1 MAPVHVA
8 AWRAVRGPFVPVLRH
23 VVRVQVR
30 VAARAQ
36 RLVHVHKMAP
46 GALVPKNGHAA
57 TAPVQHQAGRHA
69 VHEAKRAE
77 DRPIGVAQ
85 APRPEEATYQP
96 GPQRR
101 RARQLL
107 QRRPR
112 VARPPAPAAA
122 LSCRAVRRPPAG
134 GRGHDAVLSPFPSHY
149 IYIYIYIYGGPS
161 SPPFAPLYAPRQST
175 ASFVIGPQ
183 HARLR
188 KVNAEIMFFAGR
200 KTEEAEIAVLVALVI
215 GGGGGPCYRWWWWWP
230 LLSVVVVVAALVV
243 GGGGGGGPCCRWWWW
258 WRPLLSVVVVVAA
271 LVIGGGGGGGPCY
284 RWWWWWRPLLSV
296 VVVVAALVIG
306 GGGGCGPC
314 YRWWWWW
321 RPLLSMVV
329 VAALVINGGGGGPCY
344 QWWWWWPLLSMV
356 VVVALVINGGGGPC
370 YRWWWWWWP
379 LLSMVVVVVA
389 LVINGGGGPCWGWP
403 LLSVALVCGGPCCR
417 RPLFVVA
424 LVGVGGGWWPLGG
437 VGGGWWPLGGGRHPV
452 PPTQVT
458 FGFRLI
464 RNW

>member
-1 MAPVHVA
+1 
-8 AWRAVRGPFVPVLRH
+8 
-23 VVRVQVR
+23 
-30 VAARAQ
+30 
-36 RLVHVHKMAP
+36 MAP

-101 RARQLL
+101 LARQLL

-200 KTEEAEIAVLVALVI
+200 KTEEAEIAVL
-215 GGGGGPCYRWWWWWP
+215 
-230 LLSVVVVVAALVV
+230 AALVV
-243 GGGGGGGPCCRWWWW
+243 
-258 WRPLLSVVVVVAA
+258 
-271 LVIGGGGGGGPCY
+271 GGGGGGGPCY
-284 RWWWWWRPLLSV
+284 RWWWWRPLLSV
-296 VVVVAALVIG
+296 VVVV
-306 GGGGCGPC
+306 
-314 YRWWWWW
+314 
-321 RPLLSMVV
+321 
-329 VAALVINGGGGGPCY
+329 
-344 QWWWWWPLLSMV
+344 
-356 VVVALVINGGGGPC
+356 VVALVVGG
-370 YRWWWWWWP
+370 
-379 LLSMVVVVVA
+379 
-389 LVINGGGGPCWGWP
+389 GGGGPCWGWP
-403 LLSVALVCGGPCCR
+403 LFVVALVCGGPCYR
-417 RPLFVVA
+417 WWWWVVA
-424 LVGVGGGWWPLGG
+424 LVG

>member
-1 MAPVHVA
+1 MYLTLARGRGSTARGAAGGPARREGEGGRGEGRRPRARSAPAGPGQRRGREGPLSPQPPGPGPRRDPLTLARGSGSTARGGRGGPCQTGGRGRAGGRPEAEGPQRPARPRQRRGREGRLSPQPPGPGPRRDPLTPGRGPGRRARTFSKPLAPVHVA

-46 GALVPKNGHAA
+46 CALVPKNGHAA

-134 GRGHDAVLSPFPSHY
+134 GRGHDAVLSPFPSHFIYIFIYIYLY
-149 IYIYIYIYGGPS
+149 IYIYIYIYIYVYIYIYIYIYTRRPF

-215 GGGGGPCYRWWWWWP
+215 GGGGGGPCYRWWWP
-230 LLSVVVVVAALVV
+230 LLSVVVALVIGGPCCRWPLLVVAVVV
-243 GGGGGGGPCCRWWWW
+243 GGGGG
-258 WRPLLSVVVVVAA
+258 
-271 LVIGGGGGGGPCY
+271 
-284 RWWWWWRPLLSV
+284 
-296 VVVVAALVIG
+296 
-306 GGGGCGPC
+306 
-314 YRWWWWW
+314 
-321 RPLLSMVV
+321 
-329 VAALVINGGGGGPCY
+329 
-344 QWWWWWPLLSMV
+344 WWPLLVLV
-356 VVVALVINGGGGPC
+356 VGGGP
-370 YRWWWWWWP
+370 W
-379 LLSMVVVVVA
+379 VVA
-389 LVINGGGGPCWGWP
+389 ATRCPLHKLLLV
-403 LLSVALVCGGPCCR
+403 
-417 RPLFVVA
+417 FV
-424 LVGVGGGWWPLGG
+424 
-437 VGGGWWPLGGGRHPV
+437 
-452 PPTQVT
+452 
-458 FGFRLI
+458 
-464 RNW
+464 

>member
-1 MAPVHVA
+1 
-8 AWRAVRGPFVPVLRH
+8 
-23 VVRVQVR
+23 
-30 VAARAQ
+30 
-36 RLVHVHKMAP
+36 MAP

-149 IYIYIYIYGGPS
+149 IYIYIRRPLFP
-161 SPPFAPLYAPRQST
+161 PPFAPLYAPRQST

-215 GGGGGPCYRWWWWWP
+215 GGGGG
-230 LLSVVVVVAALVV
+230 
-243 GGGGGGGPCCRWWWW
+243 
-258 WRPLLSVVVVVAA
+258 
-271 LVIGGGGGGGPCY
+271 
-284 RWWWWWRPLLSV
+284 
-296 VVVVAALVIG
+296 
-306 GGGGCGPC
+306 
-314 YRWWWWW
+314 
-321 RPLLSMVV
+321 
-329 VAALVINGGGGGPCY
+329 
-344 QWWWWWPLLSMV
+344 
-356 VVVALVINGGGGPC
+356 GGPC

-379 LLSMVVVVVA
+379 LLSVVVVVVA
-389 LVINGGGGPCWGWP
+389 LVINGGGGGPCYRWWWP
-403 LLSVALVCGGPCCR
+403 LLSVVVVVALVGGGPCCR
-417 RPLFVVA
+417 WPLFVVA
-424 LVGVGGGWWPLGG
+424 LVIGGGGGWWPLLVLV
-437 VGGGWWPLGGGRHPV
+437 VGGGPWVVAAIRYPLHKLLLV
-452 PPTQVT
+452 FV
-458 FGFRLI
+458 
-464 RNW
+464 